1 MANLLPQQAMGY
13 DRAITV
19 FAPDGRLLQVEYAKK
34 AVSLGVLTLGII
46 YKDGILLMAD
56 RRLSERLLVA
66 DSVKKIAEIDEHIIS
81 SFSGYMNDARVI
93 IKRSRVFAQQY
104 KLTYGEPPAVEDI
117 VKYISDIEQQYTQYG
132 GIRPFGV
139 SFLFGG
145 VDKTGIRLF
154 ETDPS
159 GIYTQYYAKSIG
171 GGAPEANAILEK
183 KWKQGLSSVEAQ
195 KLALD
200 IFKEVLGKEFSLER
214 LEAAAVN
221 ADGKMQKVELVA

>member
-1 MANLLPQQAMGY
+1 MG
-13 DRAITV
+13 
-19 FAPDGRLLQVEYAKK
+19 E
-34 AVSLGVLTLGII
+34 
-46 YKDGILLMAD
+46 